1 MSLGGIA
8 LGIGVMVDAGS
19 VMVENIFRHLAE
31 DGGKRDIVDVALA
44 AGEEV
49 AAPIFFSVLIII
61 VTFMPMFALTG
72 TEGKM
77 YMPLAWA
84 NSSAMAGSLI
94 LALTVVPVLSTFLLK
109 GKIKRQ
115 KTWAI
120 ALLQGIYRPILKLT
134 LKLRWLIVVLSI
146 AAMAGALLLVPHLR
160 TAFMPSLNEGTFLVM
175 PTMLPSVSLTE
186 ATETAKA
193 MDRLLAE
200 IPEIDLSVSKVG
212 RAETAMDPAP
222 INMIE
227 TIVTLKPKEQW
238 RAGMTQEGIELQM
251 MENLSYLPG
260 LNLAFTQPIAGR
272 LAMLTTGI
280 RTDLGLKL
288 YGEDIEILQQKAF
301 DIERA
306 LAGVS
311 GVSDLLAERVFGAMY
326 LEIQINREKLAR
338 YGLNIADVENA
349 IEMAIGGRVATTTI
363 EGRKRFDVLVRYNWG
378 SRENIDAMRDILIPV
393 TGGAARAGVP
403 EMAGGMEQGG
413 MDDMSGGGGA
423 AQGGMSGMG
432 GGANTK
438 TPAGGTAQTTEAIT
452 DGMAAAAPGP
462 AYVPLGEVARFQVA
476 EGPSMVS
483 NEDGI
488 PLITVQLN
496 SRGRDIVGFVEEADR
511 VIREKID
518 LPPGYSLKWTGQ
530 YENQQ
535 RAKERLTLVIPVVIA
550 AMFFLMYMA
559 FDSFSDAILV
569 LLNIP
574 FSLVGGIAALF
585 YTGTYMTLAAAV
597 GFIAVGGIA
606 VENGVLMVSCFKQLR
621 EREGRS
627 LKDTVGE
634 GALSRLR
641 PVLITA
647 GTTLGGTLSLLFATG
662 AGAEMQRPIAVVIVG
677 GLATSTLLTLIVLP
691 CIYMVWYR
699 NSERGERQNESIE
712 QPAPS
717 I

>member
-1 MSLGGIA
+1 
-8 LGIGVMVDAGS
+8 
-19 VMVENIFRHLAE
+19 
-31 DGGKRDIVDVALA
+31 VDVALA

-61 VTFMPMFALTG
+61 VAFMPMFALTG

-77 YMPLAWA
+77 YTPLAWA

-109 GKIKRQ
+109 GRIKQQ

-120 ALLQGIYRPILKLT
+120 KILQGIYRPILKLM
-134 LKLRWLIVVLSI
+134 LKLRWLIVVLSV
-146 AAMAGALLLVPHLR
+146 AAMVGALLLVPYLR

-186 ATETAKA
+186 AADTAKA
-193 MDRLLAE
+193 MDRALVE

-301 DIERA
+301 DIEGA

-363 EGRKRFDVLVRYNWG
+363 EGRKRFDVLVRYNRG
-378 SRENIDAMRDILIPV
+378 NRENVDAMRDILIPV
-393 TGGAARAGVP
+393 AGGVAPASVP
-403 EMAGGMEQGG
+403 EMGGGMEQGG
-413 MDDMSGGGGA
+413 MDDMGGGGGT
-423 AQGGMSGMG
+423 AQGGGMSGMG
-432 GGANTK
+432 GGAK
-438 TPAGGTAQTTEAIT
+438 IPAAGTAETTGAIT
-452 DGMAAAAPGP
+452 DGMAAAAPGL
-462 AYVPLGEVARFQVA
+462 AYVSLGEVAQFKVT
-476 EGPSMVS
+476 EGPSMIS

-496 SRGRDIVGFVEEADR
+496 SRGRDIVSFVEEADR
-511 VIREKID
+511 VIREKIN

-535 RAKERLTLVIPVVIA
+535 RAKERLTLVIPIAVVT
-550 AMFFLMYMA
+550 MFFLMYMA
-559 FDSFSDAILV
+559 FNSFSDTILV

-574 FSLVGGIAALF
+574 FSLIGGIAALF

-627 LKDTVGE
+627 LKDTVTE

-699 NSERGERQNESIE
+699 NSERGERQEESIE
-712 QPAPS
+712 QLPQS
-717 I
+717 N